1 MDTRGLTAIH
11 YPPSRYPNSD
21 HAYPKHPLSAY
32 RTLSRHARMQFL
44 RALPCPQ
51 FQVLIRTDAIA
62 IQETQRRE
70 IMQIGVIM
78 ERADKTGSTRES
90 CPKQRPNTDP
100 TAMTVGTSPRALP
113 MFQMTR
119 NGTRSSLRANR
130 LRTTNVKCPPLSV
143 AHDLG
148 LKGSRV
154 CFQQVT
160 VLRPI
165 IHALTPFLEPTLTDG
180 VVWIPRVRTLVQMA
194 PSGATASPK
203 RTYATPVR

>member
-1 MDTRGLTAIH
+1 MDIHLKVKDHIPQTDATATSRGRTRGSVTMDTRGLTAIH

-100 TAMTVGTSPRALP
+100 TAMTVGTSPRASP
-113 MFQMTR
+113 TFRMTR
-119 NGTRSSLRANR
+119 TGTRFCLPASRILI
-130 LRTTNVKCPPLSV
+130 RTSV
-143 AHDLG
+143 
-148 LKGSRV
+148 
-154 CFQQVT
+154 
-160 VLRPI
+160 P
-165 IHALTPFLEPTLTDG
+165 
-180 VVWIPRVRTLVQMA
+180 
-194 PSGATASPK
+194 
-203 RTYATPVR
+203 